1 MRWALLVAAAA
12 AAPDLSKCT
21 KKPPPAVEGC
31 AAEWAALRKSRPAPA
46 RRVVVSFLFRDM
58 APARLVQFV
67 EYYLDSGTRELQALE
82 SYSHQWCLTRS
93 IERRPSAEG
102 NAHAVAC

>member
-12 AAPDLSKCT
+12 AAPDLSKCAKT
-21 KKPPPAVEGC
+21 PPPAVEGC

-46 RRVVVSFLFRDM
+46 RRIVVSFLFRDM

-67 EYYLDSGTRELQALE
+67 EYYLALVPQQCLSALVSMWGTTYYQ
-82 SYSHQWCLTRS
+82 
-93 IERRPSAEG
+93 G
-102 NAHAVAC
+102 NYRNGNYR